1 MTTNA
6 EKEQQLISW
15 RREKILSLMSQGI
28 ISGRELSQKLQVS
41 EPTVSRDIAYLS
53 KRSKENLKVHVE
65 QRIPLEME
73 KMYTGLHVVLAQA
86 FSIVNQESAKIS
98 EKLSALQVILHT
110 YNEMSELLSND
121 AIIKDI
127 TDKFKVKREQFEAA
141 AKEIQNERQKDLERK
156 RLGLTIEEYEAQ
168 NKDKEDDE
176 EEEIEAEQ

>member
-1 MTTNA
+1 
-6 EKEQQLISW
+6 
-15 RREKILSLMSQGI
+15 
-28 ISGRELSQKLQVS
+28 
-41 EPTVSRDIAYLS
+41 
-53 KRSKENLKVHVE
+53 
-65 QRIPLEME
+65 
-73 KMYTGLHVVLAQA
+73 
-86 FSIVNQESAKIS
+86 
-98 EKLSALQVILHT
+98 
-110 YNEMSELLSND
+110 MSELLSND